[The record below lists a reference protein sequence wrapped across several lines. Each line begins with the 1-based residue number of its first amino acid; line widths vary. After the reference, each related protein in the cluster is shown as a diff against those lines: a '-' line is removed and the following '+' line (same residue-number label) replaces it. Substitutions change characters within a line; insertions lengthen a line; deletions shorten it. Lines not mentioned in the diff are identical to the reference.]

1 MRHYEDQNK
10 NVVGDYEQNLNYRR
24 PKVDNSGAK
33 KDPTTLHLNYK
44 CNRKTHCPCKGMD
57 INLSKNT

>member
-24 PKVDNSGAK
+24 PKVDEQWSQKRSYYAS
-33 KDPTTLHLNYK
+33 
-44 CNRKTHCPCKGMD
+44 
-57 INLSKNT
+57 SKLQM